1 MVAVAK
7 EMPSLRKALL
17 FAMRAAALVPAF
29 LGLSL
34 LAIPAESKYRE
45 FAGTCNYDDDCEDGL
60 SCKFGFNKYNERRKF
75 CVVDDVMDRDIDG
88 IPDGSKTLP
97 RDNCPNFP
105 NPDQADYDVDGK
117 GDRCDKDIDADGV
130 PNAQDNC
137 PFFHN
142 RNQRESDTSSA
153 QCSLQLTP
161 KGCVYRHPRMPTG
174 CPVRVPVR

>member
-1 MVAVAK
+1 M
-7 EMPSLRKALL
+7 LRKALL
-17 FAMRAAALVPAF
+17 FAMRAAALAPAL
-29 LGLSL
+29 LGLL
-34 LAIPAESKYRE
+34 LLSAPAESGHERNHRSKYRE

-60 SCKFGFNKYNERRKF
+60 TCMFGYNKYNERRKF
-75 CVVDDVMDRDIDG
+75 CQVDDVMDRDIDG

-105 NPDQADYDVDGK
+105 NPDQADYDVDGI

-130 PNAQDNC
+130 PNAKDNC

-142 RNQRESDTSSA
+142 PKQRESDTSSA

-161 KGCVYRHPRMPTG
+161 KGCVYRHPRFPTG

>member
-1 MVAVAK
+1 M
-7 EMPSLRKALL
+7 LRKALL

-34 LAIPAESKYRE
+34 LAIPAESKDRQRL
-45 FAGTCNYDDDCEDGL
+45 GTCNDFEDCEQGL
-60 SCKFGFNKYNERRKF
+60 ACELEFNKYNEGRYF
-75 CVVDDVMDRDIDG
+75 CVVDPELDLDRDG
-88 IPDGSKTLP
+88 IPDGSETLK
-97 RDNCPNFP
+97 RDNCPNTV
-105 NPDQADYDVDGK
+105 NSDQADYDLDGI

-130 PNAQDNC
+130 PNAKDNC

-142 RNQRESDTSSA
+142 PKQKKSDTSLA
-153 QCSLQLTP
+153 QCSLQVTR